1 MRIEAFVD
9 DGLNTAVF
17 THLYDVDAPSISTGK
32 HPVLFLK
39 CGDYAFDCTFRAER
53 LATSDAMEGILF
65 LQHPL
70 RRIPRLEIEPRLQR
84 NGVLGTGRFAQPAL
98 YADAFSEAQ
107 HCAVW
112 IVRQRAGRTSVHTGV
127 TERAAID
134 IQQHATEWRPG
145 RKRHDIDGR
154 WRS

>member
-9 DGLNTAVF
+9 GGLNAAVF
-17 THLYDVDAPSISTGK
+17 THLYDIDAPSIGTGK

-39 CGDYAFDCTFRAER
+39 CGDYASDCTFRAER

-84 NGVLGTGRFAQPAL
+84 NGVLGTRRFAQPAL
-98 YADAFSEAQ
+98 YTDAFSEAQ

-112 IVRQRAGRTSVHTGV
+112 IVRQCAGRTSVHTGV

-134 IQQHATEWRPG
+134 IQQHATEWRAG
-145 RKRHDIDGR
+145 CERYDIDGR